1 MVGQQRWR
9 GLSFLS
15 DAAPDIAG
23 SLALPGAISD
33 LNEFPGGENIRI
45 SINEIK
51 IHPGRRKAAPG
62 DVKELANSILEVG
75 LINPIMVD
83 QSHTLIAGLHRL
95 EAMKLLG
102 RMEIECTISDLAGL
116 QAALA
121 EIDENFVRKD
131 LSDDE
136 FRDLL
141 LRRKE
146 IYESLHPETKA
157 TYNGGA
163 FKGNQHDD
171 EVSRKMR
178 VTSKSFAQDTA
189 DKLGVSKSTVER
201 EIQTAKNLTPETKK
215 IIKGA
220 KVTKSDAL
228 KLSRLAPEQQ
238 PEAASRLVS
247 GDIHSVDEYQTL
259 PEVPDPEKPER
270 RPTEAPPPSV
280 PYSSSGRHYASFE
293 ESIADLKNPDKDCS
307 YTPNSLL
314 AELDSFIQ
322 KFHREFA
329 WYSDPF
335 CTVVFPDISQ
345 LQFDYIQKRFDTIS
359 AAIHDLLQQM
369 KGSRKR

>member
-1 MVGQQRWR
+1 MLV
-9 GLSFLS
+9 
-15 DAAPDIAG
+15 P
-23 SLALPGAISD
+23 IS
-33 LNEFPGGENIRI
+33 
-45 SINEIK
+45 EITVN
-51 IHPGRRKAAPG
+51 PGRREALPG
-62 DVKELANSILEVG
+62 DVKELADSILEVG

-83 QSHTLIAGLHRL
+83 QAHTLIAGLHRL

-102 RMEIECTISDLAGL
+102 RTEIECTISDLDGL
-116 QAALA
+116 QVALA

-136 FRDLL
+136 FRELL

-157 TYNGGA
+157 TYDGGA
-163 FKGNQHDD
+163 FRGNQHDD

-178 VTSKSFAQDTA
+178 PTTKSFAQDTA

-201 EIQTAKNLTPETKK
+201 EIQTAKNLTPEAKE

-238 PEAASRLVS
+238 TEAASRLVS
-247 GDIHSVDEYQTL
+247 GDIHSVDEYQPPPADRE
-259 PEVPDPEKPER
+259 PEPPEK
-270 RPTEAPPPSV
+270 APPLSV
-280 PYSSSGRHYASFE
+280 PYSSSGRQYASFE

-307 YTPNSLL
+307 YTPDALL
-314 AELDSFIQ
+314 AELDSFIK
-322 KFHREFA
+322 KFHWEFE
-329 WYSDPF
+329 WYNDPF

-345 LQFDYIQKRFDTIS
+345 VQFDYIQKRFGTIS
-359 AAIHDLLQQM
+359 TAIHDLLQQM
-369 KGSRKR
+369 KRSMKK

>member
-1 MVGQQRWR
+1 MLVPIG
-9 GLSFLS
+9 
-15 DAAPDIAG
+15 
-23 SLALPGAISD
+23 
-33 LNEFPGGENIRI
+33 
-45 SINEIK
+45 K
-51 IHPGRRKAAPG
+51 ITVNPGRREAAPG
-62 DVKELANSILEVG
+62 DVKELADSILEVG

-83 QSHTLIAGLHRL
+83 QTYTLIAGLHRL

-102 RMEIECTISDLAGL
+102 QTEIECTVSGLDGL
-116 QAALA
+116 QVALA

-136 FRDLL
+136 FRELL

-157 TYNGGA
+157 TYDGGA
-163 FKGNQHDD
+163 FRGNQHDD

-178 VTSKSFAQDTA
+178 PTTKSFAQDTA

-201 EIQTAKNLTPETKK
+201 EIQTAKNLTPEAKE

-238 PEAASRLVS
+238 TEAASRLVS
-247 GDIHSVDEYQTL
+247 GDIHSVDEYQPPPAG
-259 PEVPDPEKPER
+259 PEPAEPE
-270 RPTEAPPPSV
+270 PTAEAPPSV
-280 PYSSSGRHYASFE
+280 PYSSSGKHFATFE

-307 YTPNSLL
+307 YTPDSLL
-314 AELDSFIQ
+314 AELDSFIE

-335 CTVVFPDISQ
+335 CAAAFPDISQ
-345 LQFDYIQKRFDTIS
+345 VQLDYLKERFGTIS
-359 AAIHDLLQQM
+359 TAIHDLLKQM
-369 KGSRKR
+369 KRSMKK

>member
-1 MVGQQRWR
+1 M
-9 GLSFLS
+9 
-15 DAAPDIAG
+15 AG
-23 SLALPGAISD
+23 EVRTLLIP
-33 LNEFPGGENIRI
+33 
-45 SINEIK
+45 INEITVS
-51 IHPGRRKAAPG
+51 PGRREAAPG
-62 DVKELANSILEVG
+62 DVKELADSILEVG

-83 QSHTLIAGLHRL
+83 QTHTLIAGLHRL

-102 RMEIECTISDLAGL
+102 RTEIECTVSELDGL
-116 QAALA
+116 QVALA

-136 FRDLL
+136 FRELL

-157 TYNGGA
+157 TYDGGA
-163 FKGNQHDD
+163 FRGNQHDD

-178 VTSKSFAQDTA
+178 PTTKSFAQDTA

-201 EIQTAKNLTPETKK
+201 EIQTAKNLTPEAKE

-238 PEAASRLVS
+238 TEAASRLVS
-247 GDIHSVDEYQTL
+247 GDIHSVDEYQPPPAG
-259 PEVPDPEKPER
+259 PEPAEPE
-270 RPTEAPPPSV
+270 PTAEAPPSV
-280 PYSSSGRHYASFE
+280 PYSSSGKHFATFE

-307 YTPNSLL
+307 YTPDSLL
-314 AELDSFIQ
+314 AELDSFIE

-335 CTVVFPDISQ
+335 CAAAFPGISQ
-345 LQFDYIQKRFDTIS
+345 VQLDYLKERFGTIS
-359 AAIHDLLQQM
+359 TAIHDLLKQM
-369 KGSRKR
+369 KRSMKK

>member
-1 MVGQQRWR
+1 MLV
-9 GLSFLS
+9 
-15 DAAPDIAG
+15 P
-23 SLALPGAISD
+23 IS
-33 LNEFPGGENIRI
+33 
-45 SINEIK
+45 EITVN
-51 IHPGRRKAAPG
+51 PGRREAAPG
-62 DVKELANSILEVG
+62 DVKELADSILEVG

-83 QSHTLIAGLHRL
+83 QTHTLIAGLHRL

-102 RMEIECTISDLAGL
+102 RTEIECTVSDLDGL
-116 QAALA
+116 QVALA

-136 FRDLL
+136 FRELL

-146 IYESLHPETKA
+146 IYEGLHPETKA
-157 TYNGGA
+157 TYDGGA
-163 FKGNQHDD
+163 FRGNQHDD

-178 VTSKSFAQDTA
+178 PTTKSFAQDTA

-201 EIQTAKNLTPETKK
+201 EIQTAKNLTPEAKE

-228 KLSRLAPEQQ
+228 KLSRLSPAQQ
-238 PEAASRLVS
+238 TEAASRLVS
-247 GDIHSVDEYQTL
+247 GDIHSVDEYQPP
-259 PEVPDPEKPER
+259 PEPAEPEP
-270 RPTEAPPPSV
+270 PAEAPPPSV
-280 PYSSSGRHYASFE
+280 PYSSSGRHYSSFE

-307 YTPNSLL
+307 YTPDALL

-335 CTVVFPDISQ
+335 CTVVFPGISQ
-345 LQFDYIQKRFDTIS
+345 VQFDYIRKRFGTIS
-359 AAIHDLLQQM
+359 TAIHDVLQQM
-369 KGSRKR
+369 KRSMKK